1 MDKKVLSRLVKQV
14 RQDTG
19 LTQADAREDVLD
31 KAAYSKF
38 ENGHKTIDFNSLLK
52 ILSNLKVS
60 FSDFM
65 AMYLEPNLEK
75 TTRRQYQTLI
85 AELPSK
91 KALKEI
97 FTLYN
102 FLSNQFPKLEIDEM
116 TVYFDIKAN
125 FHKKYPYKIAPITP
139 KEQRFILERFYRINQ
154 KVIFEEDYKLIA
166 QVVNDLQPDE
176 IMKVTSVIF
185 PIDPHRILSS
195 EIKRHLC
202 NILLNSITPL
212 FFNKEYKKVKELLKV
227 AEKHKFLYA
236 DSYYYLAQFTYL
248 HNLYLYIVKN
258 DTEGFKKV
266 TAVINAIDL
275 IGDEGSAALM
285 DKEVQNLVD
294 GKKNQ
299 GFSQYDILIGKN

>member
-1 MDKKVLSRLVKQV
+1 MDKRMLGKLVKQL

-19 LTQADAREDVLD
+19 LTQAAARENVLD
-31 KAAYSKF
+31 KASYSKF
-38 ENGHKTIDFNSLLK
+38 ENGHKPIDFNSLLQ

-60 FSDFM
+60 FRDFT
-65 AMYLEPNLEK
+65 AMYLEPNWEK
-75 TTRRQYQTLI
+75 TIRRQYENLR

-91 KALKEI
+91 KAQKEI
-97 FTLYN
+97 FEIYDS
-102 FLSNQFPKLEIDEM
+102 LSARFPNLEIGEL

-125 FHKKYPYKIAPITP
+125 FHKNNPTKIAPITP
-139 KEQRFILERFYRINQ
+139 KEQRFILERFYRMNQ
-154 KVIFEEDYKLIA
+154 KAIFEEDYKLIS
-166 QVVNDLQPDE
+166 QVVNDLSPDD
-176 IMKVTSVIF
+176 IMKVAAVVF
-185 PIDPHRILSS
+185 PIDSHRILSS

-212 FFNKEYKKVKELLKV
+212 FFNKEYKKVKALLKI
-227 AEKHKFLYA
+227 AEKHKFLYS

-258 DTEGFKKV
+258 DTDGFKKV

-275 IGDEGSAALM
+275 IGDKGSAALM